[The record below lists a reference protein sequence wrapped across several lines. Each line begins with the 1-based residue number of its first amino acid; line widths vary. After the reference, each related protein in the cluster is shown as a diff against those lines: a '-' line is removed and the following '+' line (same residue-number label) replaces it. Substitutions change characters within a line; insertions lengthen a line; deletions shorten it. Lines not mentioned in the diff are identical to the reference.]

1 MLRIGNSGN
10 IFAKVIEAG
19 EHARVIAFAGGG
31 DGFIQCLAGDKAAR
45 HASGGPIGSNPI
57 GETFAFGKR
66 EQVRPE
72 HAETITPTQGEP
84 NYRVASSTNF
94 SAPMTH

>member
-31 DGFIQCLAGDKAAR
+31 DGFIQCLAGDKSAR
-45 HASGGPIGSNPI
+45 HASGGAIGSNPI
-57 GETFAFGKR
+57 GETFAFGKL
-66 EQVRPE
+66 EQGRPE
-72 HAETITPTQGEP
+72 HAGTIMAAQGER
-84 NYRVASSTNF
+84 N
-94 SAPMTH
+94 